1 MQGLVKVASGLHRL
15 IQGGAQMRNEYEA
28 NSAVTFLM
36 LGLGIGTV
44 LALVCNPRTRQR
56 AKPEGFNRRRA
67 ADMQPRNAQPPSER
81 ATRAEEGN
89 WQVA

>member
-1 MQGLVKVASGLHRL
+1 
-15 IQGGAQMRNEYEA
+15 MRNEYEA

-44 LALVCNPRTRQR
+44 LALVCNPRKAR
-56 AKPEGFNRRRA
+56 PEGFNRRRA
-67 ADMQPRNAQPPSER
+67 ADMQPRKTQPQSER
-81 ATRAEEGN
+81 ERQAEEGN